1 MKDVDKIVRDLRRQ
15 GYDVKKG
22 RRLSHY
28 QVREGRRL
36 VAVFG
41 STPSDVKSLRNLRG
55 QLRRA
60 ESGRGAA

>member
-1 MKDVDKIVRDLRRQ
+1 VKDVDKIVRDLRRQ

-22 RRLSHY
+22 RRL
-28 QVREGRRL
+28 

-41 STPSDVKSLRNLRG
+41 STPSDRKSLRNLRG

-60 ESGRGAA
+60 EAGR